1 MVMAASSAWSGLD
14 LDLDEV
20 LVGYTW
26 RYPAE
31 WERHQGTWLG
41 WPERKDVWP
50 NEATQA
56 KTAVTTLASLL
67 SQYEQVTVLAS
78 KHAIQE
84 AKTALVGLVN
94 NINNNNT
101 RSEDEDRRRRIRV
114 VEAELDDIWLRDTGP
129 TFLLG

>member
-1 MVMAASSAWSGLD
+1 MAASSSWSRLD

-50 NEATQA
+50 NECTQA
-56 KTAVTTLASLL
+56 KTAVATLASLL
-67 SQYEQVTVLAS
+67 SQYEQVTVLAN
-78 KHAIQE
+78 KHAIRE
-84 AKTALVGLVN
+84 AKTALVGLV
-94 NINNNNT
+94 NNNT